1 MVPRSVSRAD
11 VADRLAE
18 FKRDLLQ
25 KRAATVASECILDGD
40 PFIFSD
46 ERAAYTSLVSE
57 LSENLSIAQGSIVA
71 VGSAKLGFS
80 VHPDKFPRPFGPN
93 SDIDMAVIDHLLFD
107 RIWHAIIDWHYPRK
121 SETLPPAEQEWVR
134 QRRRDIYWGLFH
146 PDKIRFRG
154 LTFPQSLVPL
164 RNISTSWFNAFRKA
178 SLATGLTAH
187 TVSGRLYR
195 SREHAMKYQAAGLRR
210 IRATLAQ

>member
-1 MVPRSVSRAD
+1 MVPKSVSKAD
-11 VADRLAE
+11 VADRVAE
-18 FKRDLLQ
+18 FRQDLLQ
-25 KRAATVASECILDGD
+25 KKAATVVSEHILDAD

-46 ERAAYTSLVSE
+46 ERETYASLVRE
-57 LSENLSIAQGSIVA
+57 LSDGLSVAQGSIVA

-80 VHPDKFPRPFGPN
+80 VHPDKFPRPFGST
-93 SDIDMAVIDHLLFD
+93 SDIDMAVIDHALFD

-121 SETLPPAEQEWVR
+121 GETLPPEEREWVR

-154 LTFPQSLVPL
+154 LTFPRSLVPL
-164 RNISTSWFNAFRKA
+164 RDISTSWFNAFRKA
-178 SLATGLTAH
+178 SLSTGLTAH
-187 TVSGRLYR
+187 TISGRLYR

-210 IRATLAQ
+210 IRAAITQ

>member
-1 MVPRSVSRAD
+1 MVPRSVSQAD
-11 VADRLAE
+11 VAERVAE
-18 FKRDLLQ
+18 FRHDLL
-25 KRAATVASECILDGD
+25 RRRTATVVSERILEGD

-46 ERAAYTSLVSE
+46 ARDVYDSLVHD
-57 LSENLSIAQGSIVA
+57 LSNNLSVAQGSIVA

-93 SDIDMAVIDHLLFD
+93 SDIDIAVIDHALFD

-121 SETLPPAEQEWVR
+121 GEPLPRTEQEWVR
-134 QRRRDIYWGLFH
+134 LRRRDIYWGLFH

-154 LTFPQSLVPL
+154 LALPQALVPL
-164 RNISTSWFNAFRKA
+164 RDLSVSWFDTFRRA
-178 SLATGLTAH
+178 SLSTGLTAH

-195 SREHAMKYQAAGLRR
+195 SREHAMMYQVAGLRR
-210 IRATLAQ
+210 IRAAMA